1 MTDFHVRL
9 KLDEQQL
16 AWFWDSMQ
24 KRGNEATRQQGNE
37 GRGDEG
43 RVNEDLRPLGLLYGL
58 FYWNELFSPG
68 FTGYFEFL
76 ERMDLPLLGAI
87 VVLLTVAFLVVRR
100 LSRRVRRA
108 SVPIVI
114 VTTGFA
120 GMTFDLLV
128 IFAFQAFYGYV
139 YQQIGLLVMAFMAGI
154 SLGGLLMTRQVER
167 IKEGKLL
174 LLRLEGAIAACW
186 LLFPIVLT
194 ILYAQ
199 AGRPGVS
206 AAVGPILLA
215 LNALAGFLVGMEFPL
230 ASKMYFATRQRGNEA
245 TRNEATTAGILY
257 ASDLLGAFLSSLLV
271 SVMLLPALGVLET
284 CLLVVILKLGSL
296 VLVATMP

>member
-1 MTDFHVRL
+1 
-9 KLDEQQL
+9 
-16 AWFWDSMQ
+16 
-24 KRGNEATRQQGNE
+24 
-37 GRGDEG
+37 
-43 RVNEDLRPLGLLYGL
+43 VNQDLRPSGLLYGL

-68 FTGYFEFL
+68 FSGYFEFL
-76 ERMDLPLLGAI
+76 ERMSLPLLGAI
-87 VVLLTVAFLVVRR
+87 LIGLTLVLVVVRR
-100 LSRRVRRA
+100 LSRWVSIGHWSSIIGHWPLS

-120 GMTFDLLV
+120 GMAFDLLV

-139 YQQIGLLVMAFMAGI
+139 YQQIGLLVTAFMAGI
-154 SLGGLLMTRQVER
+154 SLGGLVMTRRVER
-167 IKEGKLL
+167 VEKGRSL

-186 LLFPIVLT
+186 LLFPVVLAV
-194 ILYAQ
+194 LYAQ

-206 AAVGPILLA
+206 TAVGPILLI

-230 ASKMYFATRQRGNEA
+230 ASKMYRRVSLSE
-245 TRNEATTAGILY
+245 TAGILY
-257 ASDLLGAFLSSLLV
+257 ASDLLGAFLGSLLV

-284 CLLVVILKLGSL
+284 CLLVVVLKLGSL